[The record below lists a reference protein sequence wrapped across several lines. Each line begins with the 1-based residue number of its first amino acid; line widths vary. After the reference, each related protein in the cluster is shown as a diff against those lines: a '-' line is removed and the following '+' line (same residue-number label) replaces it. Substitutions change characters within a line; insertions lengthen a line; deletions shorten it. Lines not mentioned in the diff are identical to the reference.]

1 MAFVTFC
8 PQTHAGVL
16 LGVLGGPCAGPPH
29 LTQPQILQKLD
40 YFCASAVVLHSVYLC
55 GVRWVT
61 AGTPGTP
68 AVTTSALLPPP
79 LPRRTLGLQRPALI
93 SILRAFLLLIL
104 AAHISY
110 LTLVRFDYG
119 YNMAANAAI
128 GEKPSPGLG
137 AGGVR
142 TLFGGATPP

>member
-8 PQTHAGVL
+8 PQTRAGVP
-16 LGVLGGPCAGPPH
+16 LGIRGGSCAGTPR

-40 YFCASAVVLHSVYLC
+40 YFCASAVILHSVYLC

-61 AGTPGTP
+61 TGTLATP
-68 AVTTSALLPPP
+68 AVTTSALLPPPP

-128 GEKPSPGLG
+128 GEEPGVGGSYPLWG
-137 AGGVR
+137 APL
-142 TLFGGATPP
+142 TL